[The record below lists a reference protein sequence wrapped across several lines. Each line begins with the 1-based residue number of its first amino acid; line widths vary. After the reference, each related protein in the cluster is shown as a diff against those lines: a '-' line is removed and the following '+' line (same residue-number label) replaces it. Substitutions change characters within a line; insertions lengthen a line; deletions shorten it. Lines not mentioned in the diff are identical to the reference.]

1 MNRSGHGTQTR
12 KGKSLISKHW
22 NFERKTTLS
31 DGAFMKWHYIVKK
44 TTLLQLGKHFLET
57 NLKSRKKLDSQRS
70 WFIKD
75 ENGS

>member
-1 MNRSGHGTQTR
+1 MNRSGHGTQAR

-44 TTLLQLGKHFLET
+44 NDVVTIRET
-57 NLKSRKKLDSQRS
+57 FFR
-70 WFIKD
+70 D
-75 ENGS
+75 EFEV